1 MHKKMIYLADLPD
14 VLTPQHVAD
23 YLGISRRRVYEF
35 CLLNPADGGL
45 PSYTIGKS
53 RKIDKADL
61 TLWKEAQKQTHWEKA
76 Q

>member
-14 VLTPQHVAD
+14 IMTPQHVAD

-35 CLLNPADGGL
+35 CLLKPTDGGL

-61 TLWKEAQKQTHWEKA
+61 ISWKETVKA
-76 Q
+76 I

>member
-1 MHKKMIYLADLPD
+1 MHKKMIYLAELPD
-14 VLTPQHVAD
+14 ILTPQHVAD

-35 CLLNPADGGL
+35 CLLNPTVGGL

-61 TLWKEAQKQTHWEKA
+61 ISWKEAVKA
-76 Q
+76 I

>member
-1 MHKKMIYLADLPD
+1 MRKKMIYLADLPD
-14 VLTPQHVAD
+14 ILTPQHVAD

-35 CLLNPADGGL
+35 CLLNPAVGGL

-61 TLWKEAQKQTHWEKA
+61 MLWKEAVKST
-76 Q
+76 